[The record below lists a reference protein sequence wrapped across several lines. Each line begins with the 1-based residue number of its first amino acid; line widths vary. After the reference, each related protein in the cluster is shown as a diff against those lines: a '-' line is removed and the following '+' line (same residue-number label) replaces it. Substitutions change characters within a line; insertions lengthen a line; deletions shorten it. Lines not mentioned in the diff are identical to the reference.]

1 MKKIGIL
8 TFHRPINYGAYL
20 QAFSLSERLKKDFP
34 DCHVEIID
42 YMPKKE
48 KKKIYINVL
57 RTVKHEGV
65 SGGIRDLKKI
75 CAFRRSYKHLSLSKH
90 IPYNKDLNCLY
101 SYINQNYDMLIIGS
115 DAVFNWNQNGY
126 PTEFIPDY
134 KFNIP
139 VVSYAASVHGLK
151 FFDEAKERITQCE
164 RTFDSMS
171 YIGVR
176 DRTTA
181 DFVKFCSPQ
190 SEPVHCCDPTFI
202 IDKEKLE
209 VHARKIESNFP
220 IKEKYI
226 VIMAPDSTLAKSIAQ
241 KYKDKYKIVAVFKN
255 SKYADQFLY
264 NLDPFE
270 WANVLK
276 NASCVITSYFHG
288 TLLSLVQGTPVIA
301 LDYSS
306 YTSEQYEGKLR
317 DLMVSR
323 LALPELFYEGE
334 YANEFSEDV
343 LFWNTFDA
351 LLSGS
356 YSDRINSAV
365 EKEKAEFEQFSKQ
378 ISNILQIK

>member
-1 MKKIGIL
+1 M
-8 TFHRPINYGAYL
+8 
-20 QAFSLSERLKKDFP
+20 SERLKKDFP